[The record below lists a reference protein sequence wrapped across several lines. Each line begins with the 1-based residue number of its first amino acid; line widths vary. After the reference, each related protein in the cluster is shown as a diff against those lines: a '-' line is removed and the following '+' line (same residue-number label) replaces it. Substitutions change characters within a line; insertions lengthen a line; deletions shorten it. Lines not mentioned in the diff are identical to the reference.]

1 MSTERLEE
9 LASILGATAQRI
21 RSAIKPAESLLE
33 SRANTVLSSLSDSL
47 EALSTALRR
56 LKCIADEKKPE
67 GKLKQICTTWRIF
80 EQNHGF
86 FVIRIKPETVISL
99 RDGRILFHR
108 GDSRIEVSGTDV
120 KLCRWSYCKEFSA
133 LDHKAIIADLP
144 QILYL
149 LRHVAN
155 AIRKTYEAI
164 TLCARRE
171 APTCARI

>member
-9 LASILGATAQRI
+9 LASVLSTTAQRI
-21 RSAIKPAESLLE
+21 RAAIKPAESLLE

-47 EALSTALRR
+47 DELSTALRR

-67 GKLKQICTTWRIF
+67 GKIKQLCTTWRLF
-80 EQNHGF
+80 EHGDGLLL
-86 FVIRIKPETVISL
+86 VRIKPETVIAF
-99 RDGRILFHR
+99 REGRILFHR
-108 GDSRIEVSGTDV
+108 DHVAMEASGTEV

-133 LDHKAIIADLP
+133 LDRKAIMESLP
-144 QILYL
+144 QLIYL

-155 AIRKTYEAI
+155 AIRKTYESI
-164 TLCARRE
+164 TLCARKE